1 MDIKKETIGFI
12 GLGIMGLPM
21 AKNLMKSNFDL
32 IVYNRTQSKTKELSE
47 IGARVAKNPQDV
59 AENAK
64 CIITM
69 LTDSPDVE
77 QIILG
82 EKGVI
87 NGIQPGSIV
96 IDMSTISPSV
106 TRNIAQKLSSK
117 GIEMMDAPVSGSL
130 PGALSGTLSIMIG
143 GSLRLTSLHMQTP
156 SEL

>member
-87 NGIQPGSIV
+87 NGI
-96 IDMSTISPSV
+96 
-106 TRNIAQKLSSK
+106 
-117 GIEMMDAPVSGSL
+117 PV
-130 PGALSGTLSIMIG
+130 PKA
-143 GSLRLTSLHMQTP
+143 
-156 SEL
+156 